1 MKIFLKLKRWQL
13 LLVYLLSTII
23 YTETRN
29 TSYWIL
35 TLLFTDL
42 IIFGWIYSIGKITN
56 KINKNNKITNYHEDL
71 WFAFSILYIILFE
84 YFTFINTTRNILIQ
98 FMLFVFVIYS
108 LSAYRDWE
116 KIGRAHV

>member
-56 KINKNNKITNYHEDL
+56 KINKNNKI
-71 WFAFSILYIILFE
+71 S
-84 YFTFINTTRNILIQ
+84 
-98 FMLFVFVIYS
+98 
-108 LSAYRDWE
+108 
-116 KIGRAHV
+116 K